1 MSNTPPRS
9 VLGKEGDP
17 SPPPM
22 RRPVLLGAV
31 FLALVC
37 GFVGIFVGLS
47 IGGLRELRNTAK
59 IRADPVAADI
69 ILPFLDSADSR
80 LVFLGDSRIAQWNPL
95 PESDGCSSTGIGAG
109 GLTAPQLAG
118 CLGLY
123 EGDLSGRT
131 VLVQIGINDLKTIG
145 YSDRSQEEIVE
156 ATRAALQVIRDRLV
170 ASGAEVRIMT
180 ILPPGAV
187 RLARRV
193 IWTPRINQAV
203 AGINRSLVAG
213 EIVPADEVLDL
224 GDLLGTEEKLAPD
237 YSKDALHLNPEG
249 YQVLSQ
255 AVRESMPDLF
265 LERTEPPGD

>member
-1 MSNTPPRS
+1 MNTTPPS
-9 VLGKEGDP
+9 FNPENAEAA
-17 SPPPM
+17 SPAPV

-59 IRADPVAADI
+59 IRADPMAAEI
-69 ILPFLDSADSR
+69 IIPALDSSDSR
-80 LVFLGDSRIAQWNPL
+80 IVLLGDSRIAQWNPL
-95 PESDGCSSTGIGAG
+95 PESEECSAVAIGAG

-118 CLGLY
+118 CVGLY
-123 EGDLSGRT
+123 KGDLSGRT

-145 YSDRSQEEIVE
+145 YSDRSQEQIVTSTRE
-156 ATRAALQVIRDRLV
+156 AISSIRDGLV
-170 ASGAEVRIMT
+170 ASGADVRIMT

-203 AGINRSLVAG
+203 AQLNEALVNG
-213 EIVPADEVLDL
+213 EIVPANEVLDL
-224 GDLLGTEEKLAPD
+224 SELLGTTEQLAPE
-237 YSKDALHLNPEG
+237 YSKDALHLNGAG
-249 YQVLSQ
+249 YEVLSE
-255 AVRESMPDLF
+255 AVQESLPGLFVERGMP
-265 LERTEPPGD
+265 PSN